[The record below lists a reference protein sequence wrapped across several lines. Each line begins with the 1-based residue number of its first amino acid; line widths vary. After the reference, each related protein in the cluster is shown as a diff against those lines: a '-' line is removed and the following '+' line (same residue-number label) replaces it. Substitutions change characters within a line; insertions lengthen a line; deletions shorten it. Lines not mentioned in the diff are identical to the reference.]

1 MKRLKRIGRAKYRY
15 EFEVNVCDVRGVPA
29 SVSSVAVVW
38 QRSDQRLSTP
48 PAVVEVADR
57 VANFGAKLTNV
68 CTLYGGA
75 KDTFEPKMSTV
86 KIVDYG
92 ASGRA
97 AVVAQAELELSE
109 VARGATGGAP
119 QVKQLRMRCGK
130 QHLGAEL
137 LLQLSVSARLL
148 ADGDDGEGGSGDGTP
163 SEASEASF
171 SAEHTASG
179 RGSLT
184 HEALAALD
192 GFGGGG
198 GPSTAPASSRPRSK
212 WSGVSASAVIGASSK
227 QTPQAR
233 IAELQLILADARA
246 ESARAESRIAVVQHR
261 LRSEVLQSTE
271 EVLERADGVRSH
283 GELAKL
289 YHRQLLLVLDQV
301 ERIAYDDGGAIG
313 GGGGLSGL
321 EAEVLQLRRELASA
335 KVDLAEV
342 CYEKNELE
350 HVAARLNKQL
360 AEVGRGARG

>member
-1 MKRLKRIGRAKYRY
+1 MKRLSASPRQVQY
-15 EFEVNVCDVRGVPA
+15 ELSRVCDVRGVPA

-75 KDTFEPKMSTV
+75 KDTFEPKMSSV

-119 QVKQLRMRCGK
+119 QVKQLRMRCGQ

-148 ADGDDGEGGSGDGTP
+148 ADDDDGEGGSDGTP

-184 HEALAALD
+184 HEALAALE
-192 GFGGGG
+192 GFGGG

-246 ESARAESRIAVVQHR
+246 ESGKSRIAVVRHR
-261 LRSEVLQSTE
+261 LAPRCCSRPRCWSAPTACDPR
-271 EVLERADGVRSH
+271 RAREAVPPP
-283 GELAKL
+283 A
-289 YHRQLLLVLDQV
+289 LLVLDQV